1 MVKNIYVFDD
11 SSSSSKNGIGTFI
24 KELLLIMKRM
34 SHNINLL
41 SFNSKEDEFAIRE
54 ENGIVRYIF
63 PKINNDHN
71 YLKYY
76 DIIDKFMRLYISD
89 SLNNIFLL
97 NHSPCEQLLK
107 SIKFTYPL
115 SRRLFVIHDQVWTS
129 PLSGRVELLKLILI
143 KKNRNKREEYIYH
156 RFMEEQRMYALV
168 DGVVCLSGS
177 TFDILT
183 DIYKVPAD
191 KIFIIPNGIRLSKLI
206 YDTDKLRNQLFL
218 PKREKIL
225 LYVGRAT
232 KQKGFL
238 ILVKS
243 FERVLKKGH
252 NLRLVVIG
260 VLKEDMLEYL
270 SQKYSSI
277 MSRITLIGF
286 LRKRELYKWYTVSN
300 IAIIPSLYEQCS
312 YVGIEM
318 MMYGLPIIASDA
330 IGLRDILRDGENA
343 IIAKIGN
350 PKNDYE
356 EFTTNLTN
364 CIVRLLSSEK
374 LKKRISSNIT
384 DTFIK
389 QYHSCHMRK
398 RYNKMIE
405 ELDVSI

>member
-1 MVKNIYVFDD
+1 
-11 SSSSSKNGIGTFI
+11 
-24 KELLLIMKRM
+24 
-34 SHNINLL
+34 
-41 SFNSKEDEFAIRE
+41 
-54 ENGIVRYIF
+54 
-63 PKINNDHN
+63 
-71 YLKYY
+71 
-76 DIIDKFMRLYISD
+76 
-89 SLNNIFLL
+89 
-97 NHSPCEQLLK
+97 
-107 SIKFTYPL
+107 
-115 SRRLFVIHDQVWTS
+115 
-129 PLSGRVELLKLILI
+129 
-143 KKNRNKREEYIYH
+143 
-156 RFMEEQRMYALV
+156 
-168 DGVVCLSGS
+168 
-177 TFDILT
+177 
-183 DIYKVPAD
+183 
-191 KIFIIPNGIRLSKLI
+191 
-206 YDTDKLRNQLFL
+206 
-218 PKREKIL
+218 
-225 LYVGRAT
+225 
-232 KQKGFL
+232 
-238 ILVKS
+238 
-243 FERVLKKGH
+243 
-252 NLRLVVIG
+252 
-260 VLKEDMLEYL
+260 
-270 SQKYSSI
+270 

-384 DTFIK
+384 DTFLK